1 MGKIVVSML
10 LALSC
15 AGVASA
21 AEPVPATAA
30 AATATTDAATYK
42 PKTEHDNT
50 PWRFNMEQG
59 GERMTADQFDAWM
72 KSKGVR
78 VAKGSTAS
86 GTTAEAPAGGSVA
99 PDVAATP
106 EVAAAK

>member
-59 GERMTADQFDAWM
+59 GERMTADQFDAWL
-72 KSKGVR
+72 
-78 VAKGSTAS
+78 
-86 GTTAEAPAGGSVA
+86 
-99 PDVAATP
+99 
-106 EVAAAK
+106 

>member
-1 MGKIVVSML
+1 MGKIVIVVSLCSTL
-10 LALSC
+10 LFSSA
-15 AGVASA
+15 VA
-21 AEPVPATAA
+21 AEAEQV
-30 AATATTDAATYK
+30 DAATYK